1 MKKFIGFAVLA
12 FAAMGNAWADDF
24 ATVVDA
30 QGTSKV
36 VSGATARSA
45 NDAAWTINDYVNA
58 RSVRTAQPLVIS
70 TADNARLIDDAAR
83 SL

>member
-24 ATVVDA
+24 ASVVDA
-30 QGTSKV
+30 QGTARI
-36 VSGATARSA
+36 VSGAIAQSA
-45 NDAAWTINDYVNA
+45 DDAAWTINDYVHA
-58 RSVRTAQPLVIS
+58 RNVKAAQPLVIS